1 MTVIEVCGSPRVQN
15 CRANKPLMLL
25 MASLYFHLWDMTSF
39 MSLMASLSFH
49 LWDRTS
55 LTSCMSLM
63 VLMASWQKM
72 TDFPSIMMSLMAS
85 LLN

>member
-1 MTVIEVCGSPRVQN
+1 MTVMEVCGSPRVQN

-25 MASLYFHLWDMTSF
+25 MASLY
-39 MSLMASLSFH
+39 FH